1 MKTPTIVILFVV
13 FAFVSVSA
21 LVVWKGSLFPAQTDN
36 LATSESPLTPT
47 SKRKGPKGDGPGL
60 AHEWRRLAW
69 KDQNGSVALNGRSA
83 ALSQR
88 DAHLA
93 QQKVGER
100 YVPGAISN
108 LVWTSRGPQ
117 NVGGRTRSLIVHPSN
132 SNILWAGAVSGG
144 VWKSVDAG
152 QTWIPPN
159 GSLTNFAVSS
169 MAIDPNNPN
178 ILYAGTGEG
187 FFNGDGLQGAGLFKS
202 VDGGLNWAV
211 LESTVPDP
219 QNAYHWGRID
229 RLSVAHDD
237 SNKILA
243 ATGTAIY
250 RTTNGGASW
259 TPVRDRKSLYVAF
272 APNNSSKAIA
282 EVNENDVHKAL
293 YSTNGGASW
302 SSALLDGNPF
312 EIQGWLSRIELA
324 YSKSDPNIVYAAFK
338 NTSVQGE
345 PVVICRSTDGGQTF
359 VSKASQTNIPAGL
372 GVSWYNNTI
381 WVSPSNSNFVIVG
394 GGSEN
399 LHRSTDGGDN
409 FVQIADGSMISS
421 NPHPDE
427 HCIVPDSGFNGTT
440 NKTVYVCNDGGIYKT
455 TDITT
460 ASANGSG
467 WTQLNSSYQTTQYY
481 GAAGNGDSEII
492 YGGTQDNAT
501 LRLKPDSQ
509 NAIFTYGGDGGFSAV
524 DPLDSNYCYG
534 EHIGLRIH
542 RVINCTSS
550 SLQWFDAKDIH
561 NGISDVSNGY
571 TSFISPFVLDMS
583 SPNRMLA
590 GGASLWRTSNVR
602 GNGNPNDQPTWTN
615 IKSNS
620 SNTRISAIA
629 ISPSN
634 SDFVW
639 ISERN
644 DNGGDEGRIYKTSNA
659 TTGSVSWTTVDDN
672 GSSNPLPNRYVTRIL
687 IDKTDSAK
695 VYVAFGG
702 FTDGNLWKTSNGG
715 STWQDI
721 TGTGLP
727 NVPIRG
733 IAQHPNN
740 SSKLYIG
747 TEIGVFTSDND
758 GATWA
763 PVLSG
768 PANVSVDEVSFMS
781 NSTYLLAATHGR
793 GIWVTDVDVSTTNNT
808 APYDFDGDNKTD
820 LSVFRPTPAEWWY
833 TRSSD
838 NGSAAFQFGIAT
850 DVLVPGDFSG
860 DNRADVAIWRPSNG
874 TWYVLRSEDV
884 TFFAFPFGSNGD
896 VPAPADFDGDNIY
909 DAAVFRPS
917 TATWYISN
925 SSNESTTFRQFG
937 LSTDRPVPADFDA
950 DGHADLAIFRP
961 SVSEWWVLQQLGTEQ
976 ENLLAF
982 QFGTAGDKTV
992 HGDYTGDGK
1001 ADAAI
1006 FRPSNG
1012 YWYIQRSED
1021 FSYYSVP
1028 FGTTG
1033 DIPAPGDYD
1042 GDGKFDTAVFRPS
1055 NATWYAQRTTAG
1067 TLIQQFGLSSDV
1079 PVPNAYVR

>member
-1 MKTPTIVILFVV
+1 M
-13 FAFVSVSA
+13 
-21 LVVWKGSLFPAQTDN
+21 
-36 LATSESPLTPT
+36 
-47 SKRKGPKGDGPGL
+47 
-60 AHEWRRLAW
+60 
-69 KDQNGSVALNGRSA
+69 
-83 ALSQR
+83 
-88 DAHLA
+88 
-93 QQKVGER
+93 
-100 YVPGAISN
+100 PGAISN
-108 LVWTSRGPQ
+108 LVWSSRGPQ

-152 QTWIPPN
+152 QTWTPPN

-169 MAIDPNNPN
+169 MAIDPNNAN
-178 ILYAGTGEG
+178 TLYAGTGEG

-211 LESTVPDP
+211 LPATQPDP

-229 RLSVAHDD
+229 RLSIAHDD

-243 ATGTAIY
+243 ATGTAIF

-259 TPVRDRKSLYVAF
+259 TTVRDRKSLYVAF

-302 SSALLDGNPF
+302 SSATLDGNPF
-312 EIQGWLSRIELA
+312 EIQGWLSRIELT
-324 YSKSDPNIVYAAFK
+324 YSKSEPSVVYAVFK

-345 PVVICRSTDGGQTF
+345 PVVVCRSTDGGQTF
-359 VSKASQTNIPAGL
+359 VSKGSQTNIPEGL

-381 WVSPSNSNFVIVG
+381 WVSPNNSNLVVVG

-409 FVQIADGSMISS
+409 FVQIANGYMISA

-455 TDITT
+455 SDITT
-460 ASANGSG
+460 ASINGSG

-524 DPLDSNYCYG
+524 DPNDSNYCYG

-561 NGISDVSNGY
+561 SGITDVSNGY
-571 TSFISPFVLDMS
+571 TSFISPFVLDKNN
-583 SPNRMLA
+583 PNRMFA

-602 GNGNPNDQPTWTN
+602 GNGNPTDQPTWSN
-615 IKSNS
+615 IKGNS

-644 DNGGDEGRIYKTSNA
+644 DNGGDEGRLYKTSNA
-659 TTGSVSWTTVDDN
+659 TGGSVSWTPVDDN
-672 GSSNPLPNRYVTRIL
+672 GSTNPLPNRFVTRIL
-687 IDKTDSAK
+687 IDNTDAAK

-721 TGTGLP
+721 TGSGLP

-733 IAQHPNN
+733 IAQHPSN

-747 TEIGVFTSDND
+747 TEIGVFTSEND
-758 GATWA
+758 GSSWA

-781 NSTYLLAATHGR
+781 NSTLLLAATHGR
-793 GIWVTDVDVSTTNNT
+793 GIWVTDVDASTTNNT

-820 LSVFRPTPAEWWY
+820 LSIFRPTPAEWWY

-838 NGSAAFQFGIAT
+838 NGNAAFQFGIAT

-874 TWYVLRSEDV
+874 NWYVLRSEDI

-917 TATWYISN
+917 TATWYISRTSDGN
-925 SSNESTTFRQFG
+925 TTIRQFG
-937 LSTDRPVPADFDA
+937 LSTDRPVPGDFDN
-950 DGHADLAIFRP
+950 DGRADLAIFRP
-961 SVSEWWVLQQLGTEQ
+961 SLSEWWVLQALDTQF

-982 QFGTAGDKTV
+982 QFGTSGDKTV
-992 HGDYTGDGK
+992 QGDYTGDGK
-1001 ADAAI
+1001 VDAAI
-1006 FRPSNG
+1006 FRPSTG
-1012 YWYIQRSED
+1012 YWFIQRSED
-1021 FSYYSVP
+1021 FSFYSVP

-1033 DIPAPGDYD
+1033 DVPAPGDYD

-1055 NATWYAQRTTAG
+1055 TATWYAQRSTAG
-1067 TLIQQFGLSSDV
+1067 TLIQQFGLSTDV